1 MSVSNPSTPDHCES
15 PDTWSHSRSRWHNSR
30 TTRTKAPRSHTAS
43 SGSESRPHSCRA
55 EVAERLLG
63 KRERSIWDG
72 ECLIGIPVGG
82 MDTALT
88 GHSLCPRVIYCTVAP
103 KSRARGRPLNS
114 WRFFMYRRLSS
125 IGIALTSIALVACSD
140 SISAN
145 ANTHVSVQ
153 DQCDPTSFNAALGAG
168 TCSKQGNM
176 TFAQFN
182 SELSATHQVA
192 AWRFVPQ
199 NLTV

>member
-30 TTRTKAPRSHTAS
+30 TTRTKAPRSRTAS

-88 GHSLCPRVIYCTVAP
+88 GHSFCLRVIHHTAAP
-103 KSRARGRPLNS
+103 TSRAGGHS
-114 WRFFMYRRLSS
+114 TAGDSFMYRRLSS